1 MRLDV
6 TASMCTV
13 EGILVDKQI
22 EKEVEESELLMKEY
36 IDQIIESKLHRI
48 SHLDKLGW
56 NIELGGKISC
66 TENSGLSVSLS
77 TLN

>member
-48 SHLDKLGW
+48 SHLDKLG
-56 NIELGGKISC
+56 
-66 TENSGLSVSLS
+66 
-77 TLN
+77 